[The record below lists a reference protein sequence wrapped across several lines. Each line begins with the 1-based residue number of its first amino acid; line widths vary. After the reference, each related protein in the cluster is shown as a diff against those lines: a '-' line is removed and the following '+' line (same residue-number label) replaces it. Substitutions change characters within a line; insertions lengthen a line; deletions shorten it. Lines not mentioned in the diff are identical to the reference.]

1 MLDQKD
7 TINKKL
13 NLQEKSFARRRERF
27 LTFLCSPPPLVL
39 AAEADP
45 KAAASLHAAATYPP
59 RCGLRNPENPSMS
72 RCTDRTA
79 LLSRRDG
86 PEEDEEEDAEA
97 ATSGRERS
105 SSCQDT
111 NGGSR
116 DTACG
121 PIALKR
127 EEKLSVKFGT
137 KKNERFNNSYLEEL
151 RDAEE
156 DRSQHVGALQRG
168 EELLGRQPGTND
180 LELARVA
187 AAQRLPKR
195 PEIFQ

>member
-1 MLDQKD
+1 MSEQKD

-13 NLQEKSFARRRERF
+13 NLQEKSLARRRERF

-86 PEEDEEEDAEA
+86 PEEVEEEDAEA

-105 SSCQDT
+105 SSCHDT

-127 EEKLSVKFGT
+127 EEKLSLQFGT
-137 KKNERFNNSYLEEL
+137 KKIERLIIRTWKSSGTQKRTEASTLGLSREARNFLDDSLAQTTLNS
-151 RDAEE
+151 
-156 DRSQHVGALQRG
+156 
-168 EELLGRQPGTND
+168 PG
-180 LELARVA
+180 
-187 AAQRLPKR
+187 
-195 PEIFQ
+195 